1 MSNEP
6 SRPPLYARVLRLRHL
21 RPGGILCSL
30 FFEGAVAGGVLL
42 ALAELA
48 SWWSVAIL
56 PVTVAAMVKVN
67 DVVAGA
73 LGRSA
78 GQDPPPAAV
87 AETGP
92 PAAVMPRPAA
102 PTTLRPVVARA
113 AVPGVRYARPPAQRL
128 VTRRSAE
135 PARLD
140 RVDRQGAD

>member
-6 SRPPLYARVLRLRHL
+6 SGPPVYARVLRLRHL
-21 RPGGILCSL
+21 RPGGILCFL
-30 FFEGAVAGGVLL
+30 FFEGAVAAGVLL

-73 LGRSA
+73 LGCSA
-78 GQDPPPAAV
+78 GQEPPPAAV
-87 AETGP
+87 AETDP
-92 PAAVMPRPAA
+92 PATVVPRPAA

-113 AVPGVRYARPPAQRL
+113 SVPGLSYARPPAQRA
-128 VTRRSAE
+128 VARQTG
-135 PARLD
+135 RLD
-140 RVDRQGAD
+140 RVD